1 MIIGAGFWVS
11 KGAGCPVTYD
21 QFKGLGQVSDMSILY
36 ERAQKDKQN
45 SEETTMIACSVERL
59 TVRV

>member
-1 MIIGAGFWVS
+1 
-11 KGAGCPVTYD
+11 
-21 QFKGLGQVSDMSILY
+21 MSILY

-45 SEETTMIACSVERL
+45 SEETTMIACSVKEISRFEDINISFKMTGIERL